1 MEIDKIKQIIE
12 SIMFAVGR
20 DISVEELSSV
30 LELTPENVQEII
42 ENMKAQFE
50 EQGRGIEIIKVNNGY
65 QLCSKKENYEYIY
78 QIIDKRNKP
87 NLSQAALETLA
98 IIAYNPKITRAEIET
113 IRGVNS
119 DGTIYKLLDHNLIED
134 AGRLDAPGRPTTY
147 QTTKEFLRMFGY
159 TSLEELPEL
168 PRYKLDENRQIVI
181 DDIIEENVE
190 ENSKVQSEIEENN
203 VGADASVCP
212 KTEEINNETPMPER
226 ESLEE
231 SKEKKEN
238 DKKLEE

>member
-1 MEIDKIKQIIE
+1 MEIEKIKQIIE

-20 DISVEELSSV
+20 DIGVNELSSL
-30 LELTPENVQEII
+30 LELAPENVQEII
-42 ENMKAQFE
+42 ESMRTEFE
-50 EQGRGIEIIKVNNGY
+50 EAGRGVQIIKVNNGY

-98 IIAYNPKITRAEIET
+98 IIAYNPKITRAEIES

-147 QTTKEFLRMFGY
+147 QTTKEFLRLFGY

-168 PRYKLDENRQIVI
+168 PRYKLDENQQIVI
-181 DDIIEENVE
+181 DDLVNDENKEEEQNPIE
-190 ENSKVQSEIEENN
+190 
-203 VGADASVCP
+203 A
-212 KTEEINNETPMPER
+212 PMPER
-226 ESLEE
+226 DEAEKNEENQNSELEE
-231 SKEKKEN
+231 
-238 DKKLEE
+238 

>member
-20 DISVEELSSV
+20 DVSINELSSV
-30 LELTPENVQEII
+30 LELAPENVEEII
-42 ENMKAQFE
+42 ESMRTEFE
-50 EQGRGIEIIKVNNGY
+50 EAGRGIQIIKVNNGY
-65 QLCSKKENYEYIY
+65 QLCSRKENYEYIY

-98 IIAYNPKITRAEIET
+98 IIAYNPKITRAEIES

-134 AGRLDAPGRPTTY
+134 AGRLDAPGRPTMY
-147 QTTKEFLRMFGY
+147 QTTKEFLRLFGY

-168 PRYKLDENRQIVI
+168 PRYKLDENQQIVI
-181 DDIIEENVE
+181 EDIIEET
-190 ENSKVQSEIEENN
+190 SSE
-203 VGADASVCP
+203 A
-212 KTEEINNETPMPER
+212 PMPER
-226 ESLEE
+226 EDEE
-231 SKEKKEN
+231 EKIEN
-238 DKKLEE
+238 EE

>member
-1 MEIDKIKQIIE
+1 MEIEKIKQIIE

-20 DISVEELSSV
+20 DIGVNELSSV
-30 LELTPENVQEII
+30 LELSPENVQEII
-42 ENMKAQFE
+42 ESMRTEFE
-50 EQGRGIEIIKVNNGY
+50 EAGRGVQIIKVNNGY

-98 IIAYNPKITRAEIET
+98 IIAYNPKITRAEIES

-147 QTTKEFLRMFGY
+147 QTTKEFLRLFGY

-168 PRYKLDENRQIVI
+168 PRYKLDENQQIVI
-181 DDIIEENVE
+181 DDLVKEESKNDEVQNLIE
-190 ENSKVQSEIEENN
+190 
-203 VGADASVCP
+203 A
-212 KTEEINNETPMPER
+212 PMPER
-226 ESLEE
+226 EEVENYEENQNSELEE
-231 SKEKKEN
+231 
-238 DKKLEE
+238 

>member
-20 DISVEELSSV
+20 DVSISELSSV
-30 LELTPENVQEII
+30 LELAPENVQEIV
-42 ENMKAQFE
+42 ESMRTEFE
-50 EQGRGIEIIKVNNGY
+50 EAGRGIQIIKVNDGY
-65 QLCSKKENYEYIY
+65 QLCSRKENYEYIY

-98 IIAYNPKITRAEIET
+98 IIAYNPKITRAEIES

-134 AGRLDAPGRPTTY
+134 AGRLDAPGRPTMY
-147 QTTKEFLRMFGY
+147 QTTKEFLRLFGY

-168 PRYKLDENRQIVI
+168 PRYKLDENQQIVI
-181 DDIIEENVE
+181 DDIME
-190 ENSKVQSEIEENN
+190 
-203 VGADASVCP
+203 
-212 KTEEINNETPMPER
+212 EEINEAPIPER
-226 ESLEE
+226 EEVEE
-231 SKEKKEN
+231 KIEN
-238 DKKLEE
+238 

>member
-1 MEIDKIKQIIE
+1 MEIEKIKQIIE

-20 DISVEELSSV
+20 DVSINELSSV
-30 LELTPENVQEII
+30 LELAPENVEEII
-42 ENMKAQFE
+42 ESMRAEFE
-50 EQGRGIEIIKVNNGY
+50 EKGRGVQIIKVNNGY
-65 QLCSKKENYEYIY
+65 QLCSRKENYEYIY

-98 IIAYNPKITRAEIET
+98 IIAYNPKITRAEIES

-147 QTTKEFLRMFGY
+147 QVTKEFLRLFGY

-168 PRYKLDENRQIVI
+168 PRYKLDENQQIVI
-181 DDIIEENVE
+181 DEIIEEEQKDEVE
-190 ENSKVQSEIEENN
+190 AASEAPI
-203 VGADASVCP
+203 
-212 KTEEINNETPMPER
+212 PER
-226 ESLEE
+226 EEIA
-231 SKEKKEN
+231 EN
-238 DKKLEE
+238 KDENNE

>member
-1 MEIDKIKQIIE
+1 MGIEKIKQIIE

-20 DISVEELSSV
+20 DVSINELSSV
-30 LELTPENVQEII
+30 LELAPENVEEII
-42 ENMKAQFE
+42 ESMRAEFE
-50 EQGRGIEIIKVNNGY
+50 DEGRGVQIIKVNNGY
-65 QLCSKKENYEYIY
+65 QLCSRKENYEYIY

-98 IIAYNPKITRAEIET
+98 IIAYNPKITRAEIES

-147 QTTKEFLRMFGY
+147 QVTKEFLRLFGY

-168 PRYKLDENRQIVI
+168 PRYKLDENQQIVI
-181 DDIIEENVE
+181 DEIIEEEQKDEVE
-190 ENSKVQSEIEENN
+190 AASEAPI
-203 VGADASVCP
+203 
-212 KTEEINNETPMPER
+212 PER
-226 ESLEE
+226 EEIA
-231 SKEKKEN
+231 EN
-238 DKKLEE
+238 KDENNE

>member
-1 MEIDKIKQIIE
+1 MEIEKIKQIIE

-20 DISVEELSSV
+20 DISTKELSSV
-30 LELTPENVQEII
+30 LEMTPENVEEII
-42 ENMKAQFE
+42 ESMRVEFE
-50 EQGRGIEIIKVNNGY
+50 EAGRGIQIIKVNDGY
-65 QLCSKKENYEYIY
+65 QLCSRKENYEYIY

-98 IIAYNPKITRAEIET
+98 IIAYNPKITRAEIES

-147 QTTKEFLRMFGY
+147 QTTKEFLRLFGY

-168 PRYKLDENRQIVI
+168 PRYKLDENQQIVI
-181 DDIIEENVE
+181 DDIIEETKDEEEQNEAPMPAREEIENKE
-190 ENSKVQSEIEENN
+190 ENEE
-203 VGADASVCP
+203 
-212 KTEEINNETPMPER
+212 
-226 ESLEE
+226 
-231 SKEKKEN
+231 
-238 DKKLEE
+238 